1 MANKGELTIYN
12 SNYLRGKKM
21 KRAIYAGTFDPI
33 TNGHVDVLKKAA
45 VIFDEVILAVA
56 DSTGK
61 NTIFNLDQR
70 VELCQ
75 QSVHMMSK
83 VKVMKFHGLVVDF
96 AKKVK
101 ADAMIR
107 GLRAVSDFEYELSQA
122 LMNKKMYNEIDT
134 VFFVPSYRYLY
145 LSSTIIR
152 EVHSLGGDVT
162 DLIPQCVDEALK
174 KIRQEKNNTKK

>member
-1 MANKGELTIYN
+1 
-12 SNYLRGKKM
+12 M

-45 VIFDEVILAVA
+45 ELFDEVILAVA
-56 DSTGK
+56 DHTGK
-61 NTIFNLDQR
+61 DTIFDLDKR
-70 VELCQ
+70 VELCKK
-75 QSVHMMSK
+75 SVLDMPK
-83 VKVMKFHGLVVDF
+83 IKVMKFHGLVVNF
-96 AKKVK
+96 AKRVK

-122 LMNKKMYNEIDT
+122 LMNKKMYQDIDT

-162 DLIPQCVDEALK
+162 DLIPNCVDEELK
-174 KIRQEKNNTKK
+174 ELRKNKEKNNG